1 MPNYKQ
7 ITINSKN
14 KIKHKIILVLASGMM
29 ANKREEV
36 KKQKFM
42 EQLKAAEEV
51 SNVENHSILKKLD
64 ESDCY

>member
-36 KKQKFM
+36 KKQMFM
-42 EQLKAAEEV
+42 EQIKAAEEINNLEV
-51 SNVENHSILKKLD
+51 HSIHNKLD
-64 ESDCY
+64 VSE